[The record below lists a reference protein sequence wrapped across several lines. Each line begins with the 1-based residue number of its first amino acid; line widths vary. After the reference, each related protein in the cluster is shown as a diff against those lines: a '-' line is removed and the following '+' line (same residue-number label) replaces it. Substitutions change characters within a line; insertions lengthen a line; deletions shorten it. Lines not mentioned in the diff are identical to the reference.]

1 MCGLMASDSN
11 LNPALGESA
20 FISRIKI
27 NSFFLQ
33 KIVLIEQNSIRKSK
47 GVELKTKDLKFR
59 FTSYLK
65 SRKIAFHENF
75 WSTFSSDLDVIGD
88 IA

>member
-27 NSFFLQ
+27 NSIFLQ
-33 KIVLIEQNSIRKSK
+33 KIVLIEQNSIRNSK
-47 GVELKTKDLKFR
+47 GVKLKAKDLKFR

-65 SRKIAFHENF
+65 SRKNRD
-75 WSTFSSDLDVIGD
+75 S
-88 IA
+88 